1 VGLGLWLFSGPGS
14 LKNER
19 GNVSHTVSPRS
30 HRLRGAIGNE
40 ADIAKSTF
48 YQNSLQQV
56 NDRVGYLHNRLRL
69 STEKTVRDEKNL
81 FISRFVEVCGT
92 SEAAKIQR
100 LLNISYQ
107 AAKNYLGGRL
117 PDPVVLRTI
126 AERTPYSIHWL
137 LTGHGEKLVAGPATS
152 PDDRPVTARQVREL
166 VRSECVEVI
175 NELMRSRESTQQKV
189 VVLPSDSL
197 KSEKVKE
204 SSLPIPEK

>member
-1 VGLGLWLFSGPGS
+1 MGLWPCSRTGG

-30 HRLRGAIGNE
+30 HRLRGAVSNE

-48 YQNSLQQV
+48 LSKFFTTSERPCRIVTQSLKVV
-56 NDRVGYLHNRLRL
+56 NRKNVEN
-69 STEKTVRDEKNL
+69 EKNL
-81 FISRFVEVCGT
+81 FIARFVEVCGT
-92 SEAAKIQR
+92 SEPAKIQR

-117 PDPVVLRTI
+117 PDPLVLRTI
-126 AERTPYSIHWL
+126 ADRTPYSIHWL
-137 LTGHGEKLVAGPATS
+137 LTGQGDKLVAGSTNAS
-152 PDDRPVTARQVREL
+152 DDTPLTARQVREL
-166 VRSECVEVI
+166 VRVECVEVI
-175 NELMRSRESTQQKV
+175 NELMRSREYTQQKV

-204 SSLPIPEK
+204 PQPLPEK